1 MKVQIEN
8 AVLRGMN
15 QDWVPQRVASV
26 FSDGKEYLIQVP
38 ARAKGDALDWVE
50 QFEVRELSES
60 RQGHN
65 PVDERCAVSIVK
77 EVKEQLE
84 TNKLSSEIWS
94 SGHNDASYYAGQIC
108 QKGHVQSSDG
118 KHEVRKG
125 EHCRQCGNPII
136 DACPHCE
143 APIRGQDILVAP
155 RVCTAI
161 ILPQMWPPL
170 SMDGG

>member
-65 PVDERCAVSIVK
+65 PVDERCAVSIC
-77 EVKEQLE
+77 EG
-84 TNKLSSEIWS
+84 SERAV
-94 SGHNDASYYAGQIC
+94 GDKQAQF
-108 QKGHVQSSDG
+108 
-118 KHEVRKG
+118 
-125 EHCRQCGNPII
+125 
-136 DACPHCE
+136 
-143 APIRGQDILVAP
+143 
-155 RVCTAI
+155 
-161 ILPQMWPPL
+161 
-170 SMDGG
+170 